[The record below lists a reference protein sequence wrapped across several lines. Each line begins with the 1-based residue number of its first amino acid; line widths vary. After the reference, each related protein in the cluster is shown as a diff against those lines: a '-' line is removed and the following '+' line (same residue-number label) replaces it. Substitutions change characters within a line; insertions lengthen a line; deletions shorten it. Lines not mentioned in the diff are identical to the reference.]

1 MGDINVH
8 QQTGAFSVE
17 VRKSA
22 ANEFIMD
29 FSFAHNCSDYSTGLP
44 YDEIHVTS
52 SVNQG
57 LLLIEALVKGLSQ
70 IIPGPRLAC
79 KNYYL
84 SNIMLLTIRAQ
95 GTICENPLKWMLTT
109 ISEQFYR
116 AIIIVARLL
125 QFLADTVHRANAI
138 THASASASASA
149 SALHL
154 AKNV

>member
-1 MGDINVH
+1 MLIEDG
-8 QQTGAFSVE
+8 
-17 VRKSA
+17 
-22 ANEFIMD
+22 
-29 FSFAHNCSDYSTGLP
+29 NCSTGLH

-125 QFLADTVHRANAI
+125 QFLADTVRSLMRRLPHRHRRLLCI
-138 THASASASASA
+138 
-149 SALHL
+149 
-154 AKNV
+154 